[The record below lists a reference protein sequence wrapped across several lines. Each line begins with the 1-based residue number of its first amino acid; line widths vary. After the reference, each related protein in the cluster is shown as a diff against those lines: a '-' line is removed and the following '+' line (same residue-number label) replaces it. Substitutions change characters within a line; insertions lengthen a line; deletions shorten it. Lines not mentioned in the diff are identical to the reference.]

1 MGWFFILFRDFNIYP
16 AMIISS
22 KRHEYGNDRYMK
34 RCKYQWIH
42 FLICTKKVW
51 NYRYMKRHELK
62 WIHFPTCIKKICT
75 QFKKLFDE
83 IVNKYLISTIQ
94 WSLISIK
101 ISKIFYIIYLKKYL
115 SKGLKSIWLISFFEK
130 KINQTNIINS
140 SNDEKMYQTRL
151 KPNFFKRWFKT
162 RFDLKPKYIWNF
174 QPIYILKSGL

>member
-1 MGWFFILFRDFNIYP
+1 M
-16 AMIISS
+16 
-22 KRHEYGNDRYMK
+22 
-34 RCKYQWIH
+34 
-42 FLICTKKVW
+42 ICTKKVW

-162 RFDLKPKYIWNF
+162 HFDLKPKYIWNF